1 MKVGAR
7 VSWNSS
13 GGTARGIVREIIR
26 DGKVPNIP
34 VKITGT
40 EEEPAARI
48 EITDDE
54 GKPTGQMVGHKVST
68 LRKCFDV
75 EKAQYAND
83 IFTTEQEAVARSYD
97 MGLEGKSTFLITTVR
112 PFICPLRA
120 TRTIWNTMPQK
131 RKRKG
136 LKRPLR
142 AA

>member
-48 EITDDE
+48 
-54 GKPTGQMVGHKVST
+54 
-68 LRKCFDV
+68 
-75 EKAQYAND
+75 
-83 IFTTEQEAVARSYD
+83 
-97 MGLEGKSTFLITTVR
+97 
-112 PFICPLRA
+112 
-120 TRTIWNTMPQK
+120 
-131 RKRKG
+131 
-136 LKRPLR
+136 
-142 AA
+142 